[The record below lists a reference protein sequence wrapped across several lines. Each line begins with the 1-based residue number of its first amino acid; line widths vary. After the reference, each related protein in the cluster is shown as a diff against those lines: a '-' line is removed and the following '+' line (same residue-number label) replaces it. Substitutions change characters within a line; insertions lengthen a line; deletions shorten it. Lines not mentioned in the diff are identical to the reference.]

1 MLVLGYVGAT
11 TTDETWISVPPF
23 HTGHLGF
30 VPGTPVRIGL
40 VNESPNGPHYEV
52 VVTPFKKDTR
62 DLAVVTVA
70 MKDQAGVVAR
80 LVGAVAALDLNI
92 EILESSSIKLLDNH
106 SVTLLVDLSGVANRT
121 SPPETTPTAARRLYQ
136 GYDSVF
142 PVGDFACMCL
152 FESIVAHC
160 ADILEWKTIAG
171 DRFPDIEIRSYPD
184 NRTFRSSVERRV
196 LPDRERTLH
205 ARIDLPNEI
214 ANGLRP
220 VVSPDGQLEYLLVSD
235 TTTRALHAFFMQP
248 DLARRVFHVG
258 FFHDDVPGALATIL
272 ALLRDA
278 GFNILT
284 SLVRKQDDGRSVWE
298 AVLEHQGAGQV
309 PGRNT
314 RHAHE
319 PVMQPELDWI
329 CERIATAHKRTKT
342 KIVDC
347 AIVVAPPK
355 YPVRPKGTSRATE
368 VALSALLAPS
378 SVEPDA
384 AQDYD
389 PAVLLRRQLRKLD
402 KTPDNGD
409 KETRRRLIHLIQR
422 RRTEHGRPG
431 VFLSYPHNA
440 SKYGEL
446 VFDRMD
452 GRWRMD
458 RYQKPD
464 GEVILEQVIARV
476 EDCDYF
482 IGLWHHEGS
491 PGKGRTKRISPW
503 MLFEYG
509 VAYAAGKPAIVV
521 HSDRLH
527 KDISQRISPGVAN
540 PEYSDATFNDTV
552 ELIVEYCERH
562 FV

>member
-11 TTDETWISVPPF
+11 TKAEAWISVPPF

-40 VNESPNGPHYEV
+40 VNESPNGPHCEV
-52 VVTPFKKDTR
+52 VVRPFKKDPR

-70 MKDQAGVVAR
+70 MIDQAGVVAR

-92 EILESSSIKLLDNH
+92 EVLESSSIKLLDNH
-106 SVTLLVDLSGVANRT
+106 SVTLLVDLSGAIERKLA
-121 SPPETTPTAARRLYQ
+121 SSSQLTPTAARRLYQ

-142 PVGDFACMCL
+142 PVGNFACMCL

-171 DRFPDIEIRSYPD
+171 ERFPDIEIRSYPD
-184 NRTFRSSVERRV
+184 NRTLRNSVERTV
-196 LPDRERTLH
+196 LPDKERTLH

-220 VVSPDGQLEYLLVSD
+220 VVSTDGQLEYLLVSD
-235 TTTRALHAFFMQP
+235 TTTRALHAFFMHP

-272 ALLRDA
+272 TLLRDA
-278 GFNILT
+278 DFNILT
-284 SLVRKQDDGRSVWE
+284 SLVRKQEDGRSVWE
-298 AVLEHQGAGQV
+298 AVLQHQGTEEI
-309 PGRNT
+309 PGRDS

-319 PVMQPELDWI
+319 PVTSAEIDWI
-329 CERIATAHKRTKT
+329 CKRVVAAHERTKA

-347 AIVVAPPK
+347 AIVVASPK
-355 YPVRPKGTSRATE
+355 YPARSKEAPLAEE
-368 VALSALLAPS
+368 VALSSLLAPVNARTG
-378 SVEPDA
+378 SVES
-384 AQDYD
+384 YD
-389 PAVLLRRQLRKLD
+389 PSKLLKRQL
-402 KTPDNGD
+402 KTLGSPNGD
-409 KETRRRLIHLIQR
+409 DTARRLIELIQKR
-422 RRTEHGRPG
+422 HTEHGRPG
-431 VFLSYPHNA
+431 VFLSYPHSA
-440 SKYGEL
+440 KDHGEM
-446 VFDRMD
+446 VFSRMD

-464 GEVILEQVIARV
+464 GEVILKRVIAKI

-482 IGLWHHEGS
+482 IGIWHHEGS
-491 PGKGRTKRISPW
+491 PGKGQTKRISPW

-509 VAYAAGKPAIVV
+509 VACASGKPAIVV

-527 KDISQRISPGVAN
+527 RDISQRISPGVAN
-540 PEYSDATFNDTV
+540 PEYSDVTFNDTV
-552 ELIVEYCERH
+552 DLIVDYCERH
-562 FV
+562 FI